1 MTDRDDLPDVPR
13 PDAHLFL
20 LFGATGDLA
29 KRKLFPGF
37 YRLAAAGRMPESYAI
52 VGTGRH
58 SPGDDDEF
66 RSQVADAVRDSLDS
80 VDDDVLD
87 DLTSRVRFQTSSSDD
102 LDDLVAAVAD
112 AESGLDTDGTP
123 ERLVYLSLPPSAMES
138 MVPALGEASLLDN
151 ARLVV
156 EKPFGT
162 DLESSRELDAALKKV
177 VDEDQVFRI
186 DHFLGKEAVQN
197 VIALRWGNGPIDA
210 VWSREFVESVQIDVP
225 EELGL
230 EGRGS
235 FYESTGAFRDMISTH
250 LCQIL
255 GFMAMERPDALDAE
269 SVRDAKSQVF
279 RQMRPFTA
287 DDVVLGQFEGYRD
300 EEDVAPDSDVETFV
314 AIRAFVDNDRWRD
327 VPFFLRTGKAMAAT
341 RRTVTL
347 TFREPEHG
355 LLKHEEQKQVPGPT
369 ELSME
374 LGDGTHLAY
383 DLRAKQ
389 PGPGLELTTAELVA
403 DYDEEFDT
411 APLEAYERLLL
422 DVMHGEQMLFTRSD
436 EVDRLWELCDPIIKN
451 PPTPLPYEK
460 GSWGPQE
467 AVDLP
472 GEHGWRIQR

>member
-58 SPGDDDEF
+58 SPGTDEEF
-66 RSQVADAVRDSLDS
+66 RSQVADAVRDSLDT
-80 VDDDVLD
+80 VDDDVLEQV
-87 DLTSRVRFQTSSSDD
+87 TSRVRFQTSSSDD

-112 AESGLDTDGTP
+112 AESGLDAEGTP
-123 ERLVYLSLPPSAMES
+123 KRLVYLSLPPSAMES
-138 MVPALGEASLLDN
+138 MVPALGAASLLDN

-177 VDEDQVFRI
+177 VDEEQVFRI

-210 VWSREFVESVQIDVP
+210 VWSAEHVTSVQIDVP

-255 GFMAMERPDALDAE
+255 GFMAMERPDSLDAE
-269 SVRDAKSQVF
+269 AVRDAKSAVF
-279 RQMRPFTA
+279 QQMRPFTA
-287 DDVVLGQFEGYRD
+287 EDVVLGQFEGYRD
-300 EEDVAPDSDVETFV
+300 EEDVDPDSDVETFV

-327 VPFFLRTGKAMAAT
+327 VPFYLRTGKALAAT

-347 TFREPEHG
+347 TFREPSHG
-355 LLKHEEQKQVPGPT
+355 LLKHEEQQQVPGPT

-374 LGDGTHLAY
+374 LGDGTQLAF

-389 PGPGLELTTAELVA
+389 PGPGLELTTADLEA
-403 DYDEEFDT
+403 NFDDEFET
-411 APLEAYERLLL
+411 QPLEAYERLLL

-451 PPTPLPYEK
+451 PPKPLPYAK

-467 AVDLP
+467 AIDLP
-472 GEHGWRIQR
+472 GELGWRIQR